1 MPSPGHFEI
10 PRARHHDRSRSRRF
24 VVPCGIAALTVAL
37 ASACGGARAA
47 NAGGV
52 GVLADS
58 IYDVV
63 ITNGR
68 IVDGTGNAWFYGE
81 IAIRGDRIARIER
94 RGSQRF
100 LWNKNAV
107 TGGTR

>member
-10 PRARHHDRSRSRRF
+10 PRARQHDRSRSRRF

-52 GVLADS
+52 GVLAEGKYLQSRPDADS
-58 IYDVV
+58 TPVGI
-63 ITNGR
+63 
-68 IVDGTGNAWFYGE
+68 W
-81 IAIRGDRIARIER
+81 
-94 RGSQRF
+94 GSTCTTSS
-100 LWNKNAV
+100 L
-107 TGGTR
+107 

>member
-10 PRARHHDRSRSRRF
+10 PRARQHDRSRSRRF

-63 ITNGR
+63 ITNGAVYR
-68 IVDGTGNAWFYGE
+68 DVLAAGKYLQSRPDADSTPVGIW
-81 IAIRGDRIARIER
+81 
-94 RGSQRF
+94 GSTCTTSS
-100 LWNKNAV
+100 L
-107 TGGTR
+107 